1 MYTSVVNEQIEIFTM
16 YKKKKKKFILGLHNL
31 GNYIWEIKEIII
43 YFLILISIIFI

>member
-16 YKKKKKKFILGLHNL
+16 YKKKKIYPWSSFNL